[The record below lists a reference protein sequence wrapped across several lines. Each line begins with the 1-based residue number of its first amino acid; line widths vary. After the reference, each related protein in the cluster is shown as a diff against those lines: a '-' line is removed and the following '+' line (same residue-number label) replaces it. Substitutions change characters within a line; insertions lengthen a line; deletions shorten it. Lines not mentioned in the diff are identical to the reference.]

1 MCLQSDPGRVRLRLC
16 LLSVL
21 MYWWSIGELSWLVLL
36 LKVEPVGCV
45 PVISLSENL
54 LVILLVE
61 LF

>member
-1 MCLQSDPGRVRLRLC
+1 
-16 LLSVL
+16 